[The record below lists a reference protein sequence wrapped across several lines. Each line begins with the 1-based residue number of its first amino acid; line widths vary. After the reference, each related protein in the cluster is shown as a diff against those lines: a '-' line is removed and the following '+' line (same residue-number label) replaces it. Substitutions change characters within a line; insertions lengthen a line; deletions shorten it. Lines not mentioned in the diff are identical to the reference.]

1 MRGTAPFPRIMKPSP
16 LVLVALTASLSFL
29 AGSGNSS
36 EGARPVESYQTVPQ
50 VAAANRS
57 STPPNLLFIVID
69 DLNDWVGCLDGHP
82 QARTPNIDR
91 LARRG
96 TLFVNTHCQG
106 PICGPSRASLLSG
119 YYPHVTGVYQQPSG
133 KAMEKDT
140 TFFHSQMV
148 SHYFADHGYRT
159 LAVGKI
165 THGYSATLAFDSY
178 GGKFAGSGPKP
189 SGGERFN
196 YHLPEVPW
204 TGTQTDWGAF
214 PEKDED
220 MTDHKAAD
228 WAVERLAEKSEE
240 PFFLAV
246 GFVRPH
252 VPFYAPQK
260 WFDLF
265 PLDDVQLP
273 PVRNDDLLDVPE
285 ISRRIHELPKYPRLA
300 FLQKNDDEQFR
311 KCVQAYL
318 ACVAFVD
325 HQVGRVLDALDKG
338 PHADDT
344 VVILFSDHGYH
355 LGEKD
360 RVSKHSLWEEST
372 RVPLVVAAA
381 KSQNNRFGK
390 AGQLCSKPV
399 GLIDLYPTMLEMCG
413 LPAKKSNQG
422 DSLVPLLKNPSADW
436 RFATLTTYA
445 HSNHTLRSERY
456 RYLRFEDGSEE
467 LYDHAKDPNE
477 WTNLAARPKY
487 AKSLEQFRREL
498 PAKEAPYHPSVRKGA
513 VNAWFAEHLRR
524 HGVSKKSAKAPGNGG

>member
-1 MRGTAPFPRIMKPSP
+1 MKKTLFSWLLLFAVVLP
-16 LVLVALTASLSFL
+16 LA
-29 AGSGNSS
+29 N
-36 EGARPVESYQTVPQ
+36 PPCQ
-50 VAAANRS
+50 AAAK
-57 STPPNLLFIVID
+57 PNMLFIAID
-69 DLNDWVGCLDGHP
+69 DLNDWVGCLDGHS

-91 LARRG
+91 LAKRG
-96 TLFVNTHCQG
+96 TLFVNAHCQG

-119 YYPHVTGVYQQPSG
+119 YYPHVTGVYQQPAG
-133 KAMEKDT
+133 KAMEKDK
-140 TFFHSQMV
+140 TFFHGQMV

-165 THGYSATLAFDSY
+165 THGYPAKLAFDSY

-189 SGGERFN
+189 SGGRRFN
-196 YHLPEVPW
+196 YHLPNVPW

-214 PEKDED
+214 PDREEE
-220 MTDHKAAD
+220 MSDHKSAD
-228 WAVERLAEKSEE
+228 WAVERLAEESKQ

-252 VPFYAPQK
+252 VPFYVPQK

-265 PLDDVQLP
+265 PLGDVQLP

-285 ISRRIHELPKYPRLA
+285 ISRRIHELPKYPGLA
-300 FLQKNDDEQFR
+300 FLQKNDNEQFR

-338 PHADDT
+338 PHAADT
-344 VVILFSDHGYH
+344 VVVLFSDHGYH

-360 RVSKHSLWEEST
+360 RVSKHSLWEESS
-372 RVPLVVAAA
+372 RVPLVVAPA
-381 KSQNNRFGK
+381 KSQGEQFGK

-399 GLIDLYPTMLEMCG
+399 GLIDLYPTMLQMCG

-422 DSLVPLLKNPSADW
+422 DSLVPLLKNPSANW
-436 RFATLTTYA
+436 RFSTLTTYA
-445 HSNHTLRSERY
+445 RGNHTLRSERY

-467 LYDHAKDPNE
+467 LYDHAEDPNE
-477 WTNLAARPKY
+477 WTNLATRLKY
-487 AKSLEQFRREL
+487 TKLLKQFRKEL
-498 PAKEAPYHPSVRKGA
+498 PAKEAPYHPSVRSGA
-513 VNAWFAEHLRR
+513 VNAWFEEHLRR
-524 HGVSKKSAKAPGNGG
+524 HGVK

>member
-1 MRGTAPFPRIMKPSP
+1 MKKTLFSWLLLFAVVLP
-16 LVLVALTASLSFL
+16 LA
-29 AGSGNSS
+29 N
-36 EGARPVESYQTVPQ
+36 PPCQ
-50 VAAANRS
+50 AAAK
-57 STPPNLLFIVID
+57 PNMLFIAID
-69 DLNDWVGCLDGHP
+69 DLNDWVGCLDGHS

-91 LARRG
+91 LAKRG
-96 TLFVNTHCQG
+96 TLFVNAHCQG

-119 YYPHVTGVYQQPSG
+119 YYPHVTGIYQQPAG
-133 KAMEKDT
+133 KAMEKDK
-140 TFFHSQMV
+140 TFFHGQMV

-165 THGYSATLAFDSY
+165 THGYPAKLAFDSY

-189 SGGERFN
+189 SGGRRFN
-196 YHLPEVPW
+196 YHLPNVPW

-214 PEKDED
+214 PDREEE
-220 MTDHKAAD
+220 MSDHKSAD
-228 WAVERLAEKSEE
+228 WAVERLAEESKQ

-252 VPFYAPQK
+252 VPFYVPQK

-285 ISRRIHELPKYPRLA
+285 ISRRIHELPKYPGLA
-300 FLQKNDDEQFR
+300 FLQKNDNEQFR

-325 HQVGRVLDALDKG
+325 HQVGRVLDALDTG
-338 PHADDT
+338 PHAADT
-344 VVILFSDHGYH
+344 VVVLFSDHGYH

-360 RVSKHSLWEEST
+360 RVSKHSLWEESS
-372 RVPLVVAAA
+372 RVPLVVAPA
-381 KSQNNRFGK
+381 KSQGEQFGK

-399 GLIDLYPTMLEMCG
+399 GLIDLYPTMLQMCG

-422 DSLVPLLKNPSADW
+422 DSLVPLLKNPSANW
-436 RFATLTTYA
+436 RFSTLTTYA
-445 HSNHTLRSERY
+445 RGNHTLRSERY

-467 LYDHAKDPNE
+467 LYDHAEDPNE
-477 WTNLAARPKY
+477 WTNLATRLKY
-487 AKSLEQFRREL
+487 TKLLKQFRKEL
-498 PAKEAPYHPSVRKGA
+498 PAKEAPYHPSVRSGA
-513 VNAWFAEHLRR
+513 VNAWFEEHLRR
-524 HGVSKKSAKAPGNGG
+524 HGVK

>member
-1 MRGTAPFPRIMKPSP
+1 MKKTLFSWLLLFAVVLP
-16 LVLVALTASLSFL
+16 LA
-29 AGSGNSS
+29 N
-36 EGARPVESYQTVPQ
+36 PPCQ
-50 VAAANRS
+50 AAAK
-57 STPPNLLFIVID
+57 PNMLFIAID
-69 DLNDWVGCLDGHP
+69 DLNDWVGCLDGHSQP
-82 QARTPNIDR
+82 RTPHIDR
-91 LARRG
+91 LAKRG
-96 TLFVNTHCQG
+96 TLFVNAHCQG

-119 YYPHVTGVYQQPSG
+119 YYPHVTGIYQQPAG
-133 KAMEKDT
+133 KAMEKDK
-140 TFFHSQMV
+140 TFFHGQMV

-165 THGYSATLAFDSY
+165 THGYPAKLAFDSY

-189 SGGERFN
+189 SGGRRFN
-196 YHLPEVPW
+196 YHLPNVPW

-214 PEKDED
+214 PDREEE
-220 MTDHKAAD
+220 MSDHKSAD
-228 WAVERLAEKSEE
+228 WAVERLAEESKQ

-252 VPFYAPQK
+252 VPFYVPQK

-265 PLDDVQLP
+265 PLGDVQLP

-285 ISRRIHELPKYPRLA
+285 ISRRIHELPKYPGLA
-300 FLQKNDDEQFR
+300 FLQKNDNEQFR

-338 PHADDT
+338 PHAADT
-344 VVILFSDHGYH
+344 VVVLFSDHGYH

-372 RVPLVVAAA
+372 RVPLVVAPA
-381 KSQNNRFGK
+381 KSQGEQFGK

-399 GLIDLYPTMLEMCG
+399 GLIDLYPTMLQMCG

-422 DSLVPLLKNPSADW
+422 DSLVALLKNPSANW
-436 RFATLTTYA
+436 RFSTLSTYA
-445 HSNHTLRSERY
+445 RGNHTLRSERY

-467 LYDHAKDPNE
+467 LYDHAEDPNE
-477 WTNLAARPKY
+477 WTNLATRLKY
-487 AKSLEQFRREL
+487 AKLLKQFRKEL
-498 PAKEAPYHPSVRKGA
+498 PAKEAPYHSSVRSGA
-513 VNAWFAEHLRR
+513 VNAWFEEHLRR
-524 HGVSKKSAKAPGNGG
+524 HGVK

>member
-1 MRGTAPFPRIMKPSP
+1 MKKTLFSWLLLFAVVLP
-16 LVLVALTASLSFL
+16 LA
-29 AGSGNSS
+29 N
-36 EGARPVESYQTVPQ
+36 PPCQ
-50 VAAANRS
+50 AAAK
-57 STPPNLLFIVID
+57 PNMLFIAID
-69 DLNDWVGCLDGHP
+69 DLNDWVGCLDGHS

-91 LARRG
+91 LAKRG
-96 TLFVNTHCQG
+96 TLFVNAHCQG

-119 YYPHVTGVYQQPSG
+119 YYPHVTGIYQQPAG
-133 KAMEKDT
+133 KAMEKDK
-140 TFFHSQMV
+140 TFFHGQMV

-165 THGYSATLAFDSY
+165 THGYPAKLAFDSY

-189 SGGERFN
+189 SGGRRFN
-196 YHLPEVPW
+196 YHLPNVPW

-214 PEKDED
+214 PEREEE
-220 MTDHKAAD
+220 MSDHKSAD
-228 WAVERLAEKSEE
+228 WAVERLAEESKQ

-252 VPFYAPQK
+252 VPFYVPQK
-260 WFDLF
+260 WFALF

-285 ISRRIHELPKYPRLA
+285 ISRRIHELPKYPGLA
-300 FLQKNDDEQFR
+300 FLQKNDNEQFR

-338 PHADDT
+338 PHAADT
-344 VVILFSDHGYH
+344 VVVLFSDHGYH

-372 RVPLVVAAA
+372 RVPLVVAPA
-381 KSQNNRFGK
+381 KSQGEQFGK

-399 GLIDLYPTMLEMCG
+399 GLIDLYPTMLQMCG

-422 DSLVPLLKNPSADW
+422 DSLVPLLKNPSANW
-436 RFATLTTYA
+436 RFSTLSTYA
-445 HSNHTLRSERY
+445 RGNHTLRSERY

-467 LYDHAKDPNE
+467 LYDHAEDPNE
-477 WTNLAARPKY
+477 WTNLATRLKY
-487 AKSLEQFRREL
+487 TKLLKQFRKEL
-498 PAKEAPYHPSVRKGA
+498 PAKEAPYHSSVRSGA
-513 VNAWFAEHLRR
+513 VNAWFEEHLRR
-524 HGVSKKSAKAPGNGG
+524 HGVK

>member
-1 MRGTAPFPRIMKPSP
+1 MTCRKFTVM
-16 LVLVALTASLSFL
+16 LALCL
-29 AGSGNSS
+29 
-36 EGARPVESYQTVPQ
+36 
-50 VAAANRS
+50 AAAAH
-57 STPPNLLFIVID
+57 PLAKPNVLFIVID

-91 LARRG
+91 LGKRG
-96 TLFVNTHCQG
+96 TLFVNAHCQG

-119 YYPHVTGVYQQPSG
+119 YYPHVTGVYQQPAG
-133 KAMEKDT
+133 KAMEQDK
-140 TFFHSQMV
+140 TFFHGQMV
-148 SHYFADHGYRT
+148 SHRFADHGYRT

-165 THGYSATLAFDSY
+165 THGYPAKLAFDSY
-178 GGKFAGSGPKP
+178 GSKFDGSGPKP
-189 SGGERFN
+189 SGGRRFN
-196 YHLPEVPW
+196 YHLPDVPW

-214 PEKDED
+214 PEKDDD
-220 MTDHKAAD
+220 MSDHKSAD
-228 WAVERLAEKSEE
+228 WAVERLAGESKE

-246 GFVRPH
+246 GFIRPH
-252 VPFYAPQK
+252 VPFYVPQK

-265 PLDDVQLP
+265 PLDDVMLP

-285 ISRRIHELPKYPRLA
+285 ISRRIHELPKYPSLA
-300 FLQKNDDEQFR
+300 FLQRNDNKQFR

-338 PHADDT
+338 PHGGDT
-344 VVILFSDHGYH
+344 VVVLFSDHGYH

-360 RVSKHSLWEEST
+360 RVSKHSLWEESA
-372 RVPLVVAAA
+372 RVPLVVVPA
-381 KSQNNRFGK
+381 KSQGKQFGK
-390 AGQLCSKPV
+390 VGQLCLKPV

-422 DSLVPLLKNPSADW
+422 DSLVPLLRNPSADW

-445 HSNHTLRSERY
+445 RGNHSLRSERH

-467 LYDHAKDPNE
+467 LYDHAADPNE
-477 WTNLAARPKY
+477 WINLAARPKY
-487 AKSLEQFRREL
+487 AKLLKQFRREL
-498 PAKEAPYHPSVRKGA
+498 PTEEAPYHQSVRSGA

-524 HGVSKKSAKAPGNGG
+524 HGVK

>member
-1 MRGTAPFPRIMKPSP
+1 MKKTLFSWLLLFAVVLP
-16 LVLVALTASLSFL
+16 LA
-29 AGSGNSS
+29 N
-36 EGARPVESYQTVPQ
+36 PPCQ
-50 VAAANRS
+50 AAAK
-57 STPPNLLFIVID
+57 PNMLFIAID
-69 DLNDWVGCLDGHP
+69 DLNDWVGCLDGHS

-91 LARRG
+91 LAKRG
-96 TLFVNTHCQG
+96 TLFVNAHCQG

-119 YYPHVTGVYQQPSG
+119 YYPHVTGIYQQPAG
-133 KAMEKDT
+133 KAMEKDK
-140 TFFHSQMV
+140 TFFHGQMV

-165 THGYSATLAFDSY
+165 THGYPAKLAFDSY

-189 SGGERFN
+189 SGGRRFN
-196 YHLPEVPW
+196 YHLPNVPW

-214 PEKDED
+214 PEREEE
-220 MTDHKAAD
+220 MSDHKSAD
-228 WAVERLAEKSEE
+228 WAVERLAEESKQ

-252 VPFYAPQK
+252 VPFYVPQK

-265 PLDDVQLP
+265 PLGDVQLP

-285 ISRRIHELPKYPRLA
+285 ISRRIHELPKYPGLA
-300 FLQKNDDEQFR
+300 FLQKNDNEQFR

-338 PHADDT
+338 PHAADT
-344 VVILFSDHGYH
+344 VVVLFSDHGYH

-372 RVPLVVAAA
+372 RVPLVVAPA
-381 KSQNNRFGK
+381 KSQGEQFGK

-399 GLIDLYPTMLEMCG
+399 GLIDLYPTMLQMCG

-422 DSLVPLLKNPSADW
+422 DSLVALLKNPSANW
-436 RFATLTTYA
+436 RFSTLTTYA
-445 HSNHTLRSERY
+445 RGNHTLRSERY

-467 LYDHAKDPNE
+467 LYDHAEDPNE
-477 WTNLAARPKY
+477 WTNLATRLKY
-487 AKSLEQFRREL
+487 TKLLKQFRKEL
-498 PAKEAPYHPSVRKGA
+498 PAKEAPYHPSVRSGA
-513 VNAWFAEHLRR
+513 VNAWFEEHLRR
-524 HGVSKKSAKAPGNGG
+524 HGVK

>member
-1 MRGTAPFPRIMKPSP
+1 MKKTLFSWLLLFAVVLP
-16 LVLVALTASLSFL
+16 LA
-29 AGSGNSS
+29 N
-36 EGARPVESYQTVPQ
+36 PPCQ
-50 VAAANRS
+50 AAAK
-57 STPPNLLFIVID
+57 PNMLFIAID
-69 DLNDWVGCLDGHP
+69 DLNDWVGCLDGHS

-91 LARRG
+91 LAKRG
-96 TLFVNTHCQG
+96 TLFVNAHCQG

-119 YYPHVTGVYQQPSG
+119 YYPHVTGIYQQPAG
-133 KAMEKDT
+133 KAMEKDK
-140 TFFHSQMV
+140 TFFHGQMV

-165 THGYSATLAFDSY
+165 THGYPAKLAFDSY

-189 SGGERFN
+189 SGGRRFN
-196 YHLPEVPW
+196 YHLPNVPW

-214 PEKDED
+214 PDREEE
-220 MTDHKAAD
+220 MSDHKSAD
-228 WAVERLAEKSEE
+228 WAVERLAEESKQ

-252 VPFYAPQK
+252 VPFYVPQK

-265 PLDDVQLP
+265 PLGDVQLP

-285 ISRRIHELPKYPRLA
+285 ISRRIHELPKYPGLA
-300 FLQKNDDEQFR
+300 FLQKNDNEQFR

-338 PHADDT
+338 PHAADT
-344 VVILFSDHGYH
+344 VVVLFSDHGYH

-372 RVPLVVAAA
+372 RVPLVVAPA
-381 KSQNNRFGK
+381 KSQGEQFGK

-399 GLIDLYPTMLEMCG
+399 GLIDLYPTMLQMCG

-422 DSLVPLLKNPSADW
+422 DSLVALLKNPSANW
-436 RFATLTTYA
+436 RFSTLTTYA
-445 HSNHTLRSERY
+445 RGNHTLRSERY

-467 LYDHAKDPNE
+467 LYDHAEDPNE
-477 WTNLAARPKY
+477 WTNLATRLKY
-487 AKSLEQFRREL
+487 AKLLKQFRKEL
-498 PAKEAPYHPSVRKGA
+498 PAKEAPYHSSVRSGA
-513 VNAWFAEHLRR
+513 VNAWFEEHLRR
-524 HGVSKKSAKAPGNGG
+524 HGVK

>member
-1 MRGTAPFPRIMKPSP
+1 MKKTLFSWLLLFAVVLP
-16 LVLVALTASLSFL
+16 LA
-29 AGSGNSS
+29 N
-36 EGARPVESYQTVPQ
+36 PPCQ
-50 VAAANRS
+50 AAAK
-57 STPPNLLFIVID
+57 PNMLFIAID
-69 DLNDWVGCLDGHP
+69 DLNDWVGCLDGHS

-91 LARRG
+91 LAKRG
-96 TLFVNTHCQG
+96 TLFVNAHCQG

-119 YYPHVTGVYQQPSG
+119 YYPHVTGIYQQPAG
-133 KAMEKDT
+133 KAMEKDK
-140 TFFHSQMV
+140 TFFHGQMV

-165 THGYSATLAFDSY
+165 THGYPAKLAFDSY

-189 SGGERFN
+189 SGGRRFN
-196 YHLPEVPW
+196 YHLPNVPW

-214 PEKDED
+214 PDREEE
-220 MTDHKAAD
+220 MSDHKSAD
-228 WAVERLAEKSEE
+228 WAVERLAEESKQ

-252 VPFYAPQK
+252 VPFYVPQK

-265 PLDDVQLP
+265 PLGDVQLP

-285 ISRRIHELPKYPRLA
+285 ISRRIHELPKYPGLA
-300 FLQKNDDEQFR
+300 FLQKNDNEQFR

-338 PHADDT
+338 PHAADT
-344 VVILFSDHGYH
+344 VVVLFSDHGYH

-372 RVPLVVAAA
+372 RVPLVVAPA
-381 KSQNNRFGK
+381 KSQGEQFGK

-399 GLIDLYPTMLEMCG
+399 GLIDLYPTMLQMCG

-422 DSLVPLLKNPSADW
+422 DSLVALLKNPSANW
-436 RFATLTTYA
+436 RFSTLSTYA
-445 HSNHTLRSERY
+445 RGNHTLRSERY

-467 LYDHAKDPNE
+467 LYDHAEDPNE
-477 WTNLAARPKY
+477 WTNLATRLKY
-487 AKSLEQFRREL
+487 AKLLKQFRKEL
-498 PAKEAPYHPSVRKGA
+498 PAKEAPYHSSVRSGA
-513 VNAWFAEHLRR
+513 VNAWFEEHLRR
-524 HGVSKKSAKAPGNGG
+524 QGVK

>member
-1 MRGTAPFPRIMKPSP
+1 MKKTLFSWLLLFAVVLP
-16 LVLVALTASLSFL
+16 LA
-29 AGSGNSS
+29 N
-36 EGARPVESYQTVPQ
+36 PPCQ
-50 VAAANRS
+50 AAAK
-57 STPPNLLFIVID
+57 PNMLFIAID
-69 DLNDWVGCLDGHP
+69 DLNDWVGCLDGHS

-91 LARRG
+91 LAKRG
-96 TLFVNTHCQG
+96 TLFVNAHCQG

-119 YYPHVTGVYQQPSG
+119 YYPHVTGIYQQPAG
-133 KAMEKDT
+133 KAMEKDK
-140 TFFHSQMV
+140 TFFHGQMV

-165 THGYSATLAFDSY
+165 THGYPAKLAFDSY

-189 SGGERFN
+189 SGGRRFN
-196 YHLPEVPW
+196 YHLPNVPW

-214 PEKDED
+214 PDREEE
-220 MTDHKAAD
+220 MSDHKSAD
-228 WAVERLAEKSEE
+228 WAVERLAEESKQ

-252 VPFYAPQK
+252 VPFYVPQK

-265 PLDDVQLP
+265 PLDDVKLP

-285 ISRRIHELPKYPRLA
+285 ISRRIHELPKYPGLA
-300 FLQKNDDEQFR
+300 FLQKNDNEQFR

-338 PHADDT
+338 PHAADT
-344 VVILFSDHGYH
+344 VVVLFSDHGYH

-360 RVSKHSLWEEST
+360 RVSKHSLWEESA
-372 RVPLVVAAA
+372 RVPLVVAPA
-381 KSQNNRFGK
+381 KSQGEQFGK

-399 GLIDLYPTMLEMCG
+399 GLIDLYPTMLQMCG

-422 DSLVPLLKNPSADW
+422 DSLVALLKNPSANW
-436 RFATLTTYA
+436 RFSTLTTYA
-445 HSNHTLRSERY
+445 RGNHTLRSERY

-467 LYDHAKDPNE
+467 LYDHAEDPNE
-477 WTNLAARPKY
+477 WTNLATRLKY
-487 AKSLEQFRREL
+487 AKLLKQFRKEL
-498 PAKEAPYHPSVRKGA
+498 PAKEAPYHSSVRSGA
-513 VNAWFAEHLRR
+513 VNAWFEEHLRR
-524 HGVSKKSAKAPGNGG
+524 QGVK

>member
-1 MRGTAPFPRIMKPSP
+1 MKKTLFSWLLLFAVGLP
-16 LVLVALTASLSFL
+16 LAK
-29 AGSGNSS
+29 
-36 EGARPVESYQTVPQ
+36 PPCQ
-50 VAAANRS
+50 AAAK
-57 STPPNLLFIVID
+57 PNMLFIAID

-91 LARRG
+91 LAKRG
-96 TLFVNTHCQG
+96 TLFVNAHCQG

-119 YYPHVTGVYQQPSG
+119 YYPHVTGVYQQPAG
-133 KAMEKDT
+133 KAMERDK
-140 TFFHSQMV
+140 TFFHGRMV

-165 THGYSATLAFDSY
+165 THGYPAKLAFGSY

-189 SGGERFN
+189 SGGRRFN
-196 YHLPEVPW
+196 YHLPNVPW

-214 PEKDED
+214 PDKEEE
-220 MTDHKAAD
+220 MSDHKSAD
-228 WAVERLAEKSEE
+228 WAVERLAEESKQ

-246 GFVRPH
+246 GFIRPH
-252 VPFYAPQK
+252 VPFYVPQK

-273 PVRNDDLLDVPE
+273 PVRNGDLLDVPE

-300 FLQKNDDEQFR
+300 FLQKNDNEQFR

-338 PHADDT
+338 PHAADT
-344 VVILFSDHGYH
+344 VVVLFSDHGYH

-360 RVSKHSLWEEST
+360 RVSKHSLWEESA
-372 RVPLVVAAA
+372 RVPLVVAPA
-381 KSQNNRFGK
+381 KSQGKQFGK

-399 GLIDLYPTMLEMCG
+399 GLIDLYPTMLQMCG

-422 DSLVPLLKNPSADW
+422 DSLVPLLKNPSANW
-436 RFATLTTYA
+436 RFSTLTTYA
-445 HSNHTLRSERY
+445 RGNHTLRSERY

-467 LYDHAKDPNE
+467 LYDHAEDPNE
-477 WTNLAARPKY
+477 WTNLATRLKY
-487 AKSLEQFRREL
+487 AKLLKQFRKEL
-498 PAKEAPYHPSVRKGA
+498 PAKEAPYHPSVRSGA
-513 VNAWFAEHLRR
+513 VNAWFEEHLRR
-524 HGVSKKSAKAPGNGG
+524 HGVK

>member
-1 MRGTAPFPRIMKPSP
+1 MKKTLFSWLLLFAVVLP
-16 LVLVALTASLSFL
+16 LA
-29 AGSGNSS
+29 N
-36 EGARPVESYQTVPQ
+36 PPCQ
-50 VAAANRS
+50 AAAK
-57 STPPNLLFIVID
+57 PNMLFIAID
-69 DLNDWVGCLDGHP
+69 DLNDWVGCLDGHS

-91 LARRG
+91 LAKRG
-96 TLFVNTHCQG
+96 TLFVNAHCQG

-119 YYPHVTGVYQQPSG
+119 YYPHVTGIYQQPAG
-133 KAMEKDT
+133 KAMEKDK
-140 TFFHSQMV
+140 TFFHGQMV

-165 THGYSATLAFDSY
+165 THGYPAKLAFDSY

-189 SGGERFN
+189 SGGRRFN
-196 YHLPEVPW
+196 YHLPNVPW

-214 PEKDED
+214 PEREEE
-220 MTDHKAAD
+220 MSDHKSAD
-228 WAVERLAEKSEE
+228 WAVERLAEESKQ

-252 VPFYAPQK
+252 VPFYVPQK

-285 ISRRIHELPKYPRLA
+285 ISRRIHELPKYPGLA
-300 FLQKNDDEQFR
+300 FLQKNDNEQFR

-325 HQVGRVLDALDKG
+325 HQVGRVLDALDTG
-338 PHADDT
+338 PHAADT
-344 VVILFSDHGYH
+344 VVVLFSDHGYH

-372 RVPLVVAAA
+372 RVPLVVAPA
-381 KSQNNRFGK
+381 KSQGEQFGK

-399 GLIDLYPTMLEMCG
+399 GLIDLYPTMLQMCG

-422 DSLVPLLKNPSADW
+422 DSLVPLLKNPSANW
-436 RFATLTTYA
+436 RFSTLTTYA
-445 HSNHTLRSERY
+445 RGNHTLRSERY

-467 LYDHAKDPNE
+467 LYDHAEDPNE
-477 WTNLAARPKY
+477 WTNLATRLKY
-487 AKSLEQFRREL
+487 AKLLKQFRKEL
-498 PAKEAPYHPSVRKGA
+498 PAKEAPYHSSVRSGA
-513 VNAWFAEHLRR
+513 VNAWFEEHLRR
-524 HGVSKKSAKAPGNGG
+524 QGVK

>member
-1 MRGTAPFPRIMKPSP
+1 MKYPRFPL
-16 LVLVALTASLSFL
+16 LVLFVIGLPLAKPAGQAAETA
-29 AGSGNSS
+29 AK
-36 EGARPVESYQTVPQ
+36 
-50 VAAANRS
+50 
-57 STPPNLLFIVID
+57 PNLLFIAID

-91 LARRG
+91 LAKRG
-96 TLFVNTHCQG
+96 TLFVNAHCQG

-119 YYPHVTGVYQQPSG
+119 YYPHVTGIYQQPKG
-133 KAMEKDT
+133 KAMEKDR
-140 TFFHSQMV
+140 TFFHGRMV

-165 THGYSATLAFDSY
+165 THGYSAKLAFDSY
-178 GGKFAGSGPKP
+178 GGKFDGSGPKP
-189 SGGERFN
+189 SGGRRFN
-196 YHLPEVPW
+196 YHLPDVPW

-214 PEKDED
+214 PEKDDD
-220 MTDHKAAD
+220 MSDHKSAD
-228 WAVERLAEKSEE
+228 WAVERLAGESKD

-246 GFVRPH
+246 GFIRPH
-252 VPFYAPQK
+252 VPFYVPQK

-265 PLDDVQLP
+265 PLDAVQLP
-273 PVRNDDLLDVPE
+273 PVRNDDLRDVPE
-285 ISRRIHELPKYPRLA
+285 ISRRIHELPKYPRLV
-300 FLQKNDDEQFR
+300 FLQRNDNEQFR

-325 HQVGRVLDALDKG
+325 HQVGRVLDAMDKG
-338 PHADDT
+338 PHADNT
-344 VVILFSDHGYH
+344 VVVLFSDHGYH

-360 RVSKHSLWEEST
+360 RVSKHSLWEESA
-372 RVPLVVAAA
+372 RVPLIVVPA
-381 KSQNNRFGK
+381 KSQGGQFGK

-422 DSLVPLLKNPSADW
+422 NSMVPLLRNPSADW

-445 HSNHTLRSERY
+445 RGNHSLRSERY

-467 LYDHAKDPNE
+467 LYDHAQDPNE
-477 WTNLAARPKY
+477 WTNLATRPKY
-487 AKSLEQFRREL
+487 VELLKQFRREL
-498 PAKEAPYHPSVRKGA
+498 PAEEAPYHPSVRSGA

-524 HGVSKKSAKAPGNGG
+524 QGVK

>member
-1 MRGTAPFPRIMKPSP
+1 MKKTLFSWLLLFAVVLP
-16 LVLVALTASLSFL
+16 LA
-29 AGSGNSS
+29 N
-36 EGARPVESYQTVPQ
+36 PPCQ
-50 VAAANRS
+50 AAAK
-57 STPPNLLFIVID
+57 PNMLFIAID
-69 DLNDWVGCLDGHP
+69 DLNDWVGCLDGHS

-91 LARRG
+91 LAKQG
-96 TLFVNTHCQG
+96 TLFVNAHCQG

-119 YYPHVTGVYQQPSG
+119 YYPHVTGIYQQPAG
-133 KAMEKDT
+133 KAMEKDK
-140 TFFHSQMV
+140 TFFHGQMV

-165 THGYSATLAFDSY
+165 THGYPAKLAFDSY

-189 SGGERFN
+189 SGGRRFN
-196 YHLPEVPW
+196 YHLPNVPW

-214 PEKDED
+214 PDREEE
-220 MTDHKAAD
+220 MSDHKSAD
-228 WAVERLAEKSEE
+228 WAVERLAEESKQ

-252 VPFYAPQK
+252 VPFYVPQK

-265 PLDDVQLP
+265 PLGDVQLP

-285 ISRRIHELPKYPRLA
+285 ISRRIHELPKYPGLA
-300 FLQKNDDEQFR
+300 FLQKNDNEQFR

-325 HQVGRVLDALDKG
+325 HQVGRVLDALGKG
-338 PHADDT
+338 PHADNT
-344 VVILFSDHGYH
+344 VVVLFSDHGYH

-360 RVSKHSLWEEST
+360 RVSKHSLWEESA
-372 RVPLVVAAA
+372 RVPLIVVPA
-381 KSQNNRFGK
+381 KSQGGQFGK

-422 DSLVPLLKNPSADW
+422 NSMVPLLRNPSADW

-445 HSNHTLRSERY
+445 RGNHSLRSERY

-467 LYDHAKDPNE
+467 LYDHAQDPNE
-477 WTNLAARPKY
+477 WTNLATRPKY
-487 AKSLEQFRREL
+487 VELLKQFRREL
-498 PAKEAPYHPSVRKGA
+498 PAEEALYHPSVRSGA

-524 HGVSKKSAKAPGNGG
+524 QGVK

>member
-1 MRGTAPFPRIMKPSP
+1 MKKTLFSWLLLFAVVLP
-16 LVLVALTASLSFL
+16 LA
-29 AGSGNSS
+29 N
-36 EGARPVESYQTVPQ
+36 PPCQ
-50 VAAANRS
+50 AAAK
-57 STPPNLLFIVID
+57 PNMLFIAID
-69 DLNDWVGCLDGHP
+69 DLNDWVGCLDGHS

-91 LARRG
+91 LAKRG
-96 TLFVNTHCQG
+96 TLFVNAHCQG

-119 YYPHVTGVYQQPSG
+119 YYPHVTGIYQQPAG
-133 KAMEKDT
+133 KAMEKDK
-140 TFFHSQMV
+140 TFFHGQMV

-165 THGYSATLAFDSY
+165 THGYPAKLAFDSY

-189 SGGERFN
+189 SGGRRFN
-196 YHLPEVPW
+196 YHLPNVPW

-214 PEKDED
+214 PDREEE
-220 MTDHKAAD
+220 MSDHKSAD
-228 WAVERLAEKSEE
+228 WAVERLAEESKQ

-252 VPFYAPQK
+252 VPFYVPQK

-265 PLDDVQLP
+265 PLGDVQLP

-285 ISRRIHELPKYPRLA
+285 ISRRIHELPKYPGLA
-300 FLQKNDDEQFR
+300 FLQKNDNEQFR

-338 PHADDT
+338 PHAADT
-344 VVILFSDHGYH
+344 VVVLFSDHGYH

-360 RVSKHSLWEEST
+360 RVSKHSLWEESA
-372 RVPLVVAAA
+372 RVPLVVAPA
-381 KSQNNRFGK
+381 KSQGEQFGK

-399 GLIDLYPTMLEMCG
+399 GLIDLYPTMLQMCG

-422 DSLVPLLKNPSADW
+422 DSLVPLLKNPSANW
-436 RFATLTTYA
+436 RFSTLSTYA
-445 HSNHTLRSERY
+445 RGNHTLRSERY

-467 LYDHAKDPNE
+467 LYDHAEDPNE
-477 WTNLAARPKY
+477 WTNLATRLKY
-487 AKSLEQFRREL
+487 AKLLKQFRKEL
-498 PAKEAPYHPSVRKGA
+498 PAKEAPYHSSVRSGA
-513 VNAWFAEHLRR
+513 VNAWFEEHLRR
-524 HGVSKKSAKAPGNGG
+524 QGVK